1 MQNIWYTK
9 GHELQDNTCQVTPLD
24 FWHCHLLQLIK
35 LFLCIKSVTDSTCFS
50 ACPTSPLPCL
60 SLGEWLN
67 LQYVEASLRM
77 KSWKQNNK
85 KGSYYQWLWICFLP
99 IRSIATIPKN
109 KVISQTEWPYHSPI
123 TPKRNQLVIS
133 LFHLII
139 SLDHTWGH
147 ETKGTD
153 HTLKKLRIVYTYSQ
167 DFKINYSCSSHT
179 LLTV

>member
-109 KVISQTEWPYHSPI
+109 KVISQTEWPYNSTYNPYKKSACNFLISPDNI
-123 TPKRNQLVIS
+123 TGSHLTSRDKRN
-133 LFHLII
+133 
-139 SLDHTWGH
+139 W
-147 ETKGTD
+147 
-153 HTLKKLRIVYTYSQ
+153 
-167 DFKINYSCSSHT
+167 SHT
-179 LLTV
+179 KEAQDCLHLFPRF